1 MRRVDG
7 IPITIDAL
15 ASISAHLP
23 ALLKLIGESVNVE
36 HIQKKNKKKQSI
48 LLGTAR
54 IIYRILEASP
64 VNKCRISFWAYP
76 LNYCGPRH

>member
-36 HIQKKNKKKQSI
+36 HIQKKKQKKTIDITWNCK
-48 LLGTAR
+48 
-54 IIYRILEASP
+54 
-64 VNKCRISFWAYP
+64 
-76 LNYCGPRH
+76 NYL